1 MGEFCNSKGG
11 SRGIT
16 SKGKNSTGDS
26 IHAYSKWL
34 KTAMKRL
41 KISPKREKMASSST
55 TDRAPQLL
63 SLQPIAAGCERC
75 LNHGSRKANSLL
87 LQTCKHDSR
96 FAMLW
101 HECEPV
107 RSVFYALYRLR
118 YKKRDFIDLKYAG
131 GT

>member
-1 MGEFCNSKGG
+1 M
-11 SRGIT
+11 T
-16 SKGKNSTGDS
+16 KNSHEETQN
-26 IHAYSKWL
+26 K
-34 KTAMKRL
+34 
-41 KISPKREKMASSST
+41 PKERKMASSST

-118 YKKRDFIDLKYAG
+118 YIKKDFIDLKYAG